1 MKPENPIRLCLA
13 LATALFLSGCADTTP
28 ATLATAPPAP
38 PSSPFESR
46 DVPVIHSHVYRAT
59 LPNGVVVVVLPRPV
73 VPVVSFRIGI
83 LAGSSRDPVGKG
95 GVADLTA
102 SLLNRGTTTRDALT
116 LFREIDETGGSLEAA
131 AGRDMTTVSGKVLT
145 SDLPSLFG
153 VAADMVL
160 NPVFPEK
167 EFQHNLLQAR
177 AGLMDE
183 KDHAGPVA
191 RNLFYKTLYGNGP
204 YGHPSSGTLHSVSRI
219 TLQDIRTFYQTEY
232 RPDRTIITFAGDITP
247 EKALDLV
254 KSVFGS
260 WKPATPGSPQPMT
273 ERNTSAPPPS
283 AKTILVNRPQF
294 AQAMVMMGTPGI
306 RRNDPSFYSALV
318 MNEILGGTTT
328 SRLNHVVRQKNGLV
342 YYIYSGFDAERHA
355 GPFFVV
361 FQTFAP
367 NTKKVIALS
376 QKLLRDMKTKP
387 VTAREVETT
396 RNNILGQFPFRVDTD
411 DRIAS
416 LLLYIEAYD
425 LGLGYFTDY
434 PDSIRKVTPESVEK
448 AASTLLHPGHLVTV
462 VVGPIPKTGLRP
474 NGRDIVVE

>member
-1 MKPENPIRLCLA
+1 MKQEHTTRISLA
-13 LATALFLSGCADTTP
+13 LAAAFLLSGCAATSP
-28 ATLATAPPAP
+28 ATPSVSAPAR
-38 PSSPFESR
+38 SASPFEAR
-46 DVPVIHSHVYRAT
+46 DVPVLHSHVYRT
-59 LPNGVVVVVLPRPV
+59 VLPNGLTVVVIPRPV

-83 LAGSSRDPVGKG
+83 LAGSARDPAGKG

-102 SLLNRGTTTRDALT
+102 SLLNRGTSTRDALT
-116 LFREIDETGGSLEAA
+116 LFRQIDETGGSLEAT
-131 AGRDMTTVSGKVLT
+131 AGQDMTTVSGKVLT
-145 SDLPSLFG
+145 SDLSSLFG

-167 EFQHNLLQAR
+167 EFRHNLLQAK

-204 YGHPSSGTLHSVSRI
+204 YGHPASGTLRSVSRI
-219 TLQDIRTFYQTEY
+219 TLRDIRTFYRTEY
-232 RPDRTIITFAGDITP
+232 RPDRTIVTFAGDITP
-247 EKALDLV
+247 EKALKLV
-254 KSVFGS
+254 RSVFGS
-260 WKPATPGSPQPMT
+260 WKSDVSTAL
-273 ERNTSAPPPS
+273 PPS
-283 AKTILVNRPQF
+283 TGNDDQTPLPTRQTILVNRPQF

-306 RRNDPSFYSALV
+306 RRNDPAFYSALV

-342 YYIYSGFDAERHA
+342 YYIYSGFDAQRHS

-361 FQTFAP
+361 FQTFPP
-367 NTKKVIALS
+367 NTPKVISLS
-376 QKLLRDMKTKP
+376 QKLLRDMKERP
-387 VTAREVETT
+387 VSDQEVETT

-434 PDSIRKVTPESVEK
+434 PDSVRKVTPQSVQE
-448 AASTLLHPGHLVTV
+448 AAKNLLHPEHLVTV
-462 VVGPIPKTGLRP
+462 VVGPIPKTGMRP
-474 NGRDIVVE
+474 NGKDVVVQ

>member
-328 SRLNHVVRQKNGLV
+328 SRL
-342 YYIYSGFDAERHA
+342 IE
-355 GPFFVV
+355 GPDV
-361 FQTFAP
+361 
-367 NTKKVIALS
+367 L
-376 QKLLRDMKTKP
+376 
-387 VTAREVETT
+387 
-396 RNNILGQFPFRVDTD
+396 
-411 DRIAS
+411 
-416 LLLYIEAYD
+416 
-425 LGLGYFTDY
+425 
-434 PDSIRKVTPESVEK
+434 
-448 AASTLLHPGHLVTV
+448 
-462 VVGPIPKTGLRP
+462 
-474 NGRDIVVE
+474 

>member
-1 MKPENPIRLCLA
+1 MKPENPTRLSLA
-13 LATALFLSGCADTTP
+13 LAAALLLSGCADTSPAVPPTPTP
-28 ATLATAPPAP
+28 APAP
-38 PSSPFESR
+38 SPFETR

-59 LPNGVVVVVLPRPV
+59 LPNGLVVVVIPRPV

-83 LAGSSRDPVGKG
+83 LAGSSRDPIGKG

-102 SLLNRGTTTRDALT
+102 SLLNRGTATRDALT

-204 YGHPSSGTLHSVSRI
+204 YGHPSAGTLRSVTRI

-247 EKALDLV
+247 ERALNLV

-260 WKPATPGSPQPMT
+260 WKATSPTPPQPVT
-273 ERNTSAPPPS
+273 GRDVSKSLPAGQ
-283 AKTILVNRPQF
+283 TILVNRPQF

-355 GPFFVV
+355 GPFFIV

-367 NTKKVIALS
+367 NTPKVITLS
-376 QKLLRDMKTKP
+376 KRLLREMKEKP
-387 VTAREVETT
+387 VTPREVETT

-434 PDSIRKVTPESVEK
+434 PDNIRKVTPDSVHE
-448 AASTLLHPGHLVTV
+448 AASTLLRPSHLLTV

-474 NGRDIVVE
+474 NGKDIVVR

>member
-1 MKPENPIRLCLA
+1 MKPEHQTRISLA
-13 LATALFLSGCADTTP
+13 LAAALLLSGCADTSP
-28 ATLATAPPAP
+28 ATPSGSTPAP
-38 PSSPFESR
+38 PPSPFETR
-46 DVPVIHSHVYRAT
+46 DVPVIHSHVYQAT
-59 LPNGVVVVVLPRPV
+59 LSNGLVVVVIPRPV

-83 LAGSSRDPVGKG
+83 LAGSSRDPAGKG

-102 SLLNRGTTTRDALT
+102 SLLNRGTSTRDALT
-116 LFREIDETGGSLEAA
+116 LFRQIDETGGNLEAA

-145 SDLPSLFG
+145 SDLTSLFG
-153 VAADMVL
+153 VASDMVL
-160 NPVFPEK
+160 HPVFPEK
-167 EFQHNLLQAR
+167 EFRHNLLQAR

-191 RNLFYKTLYGNGP
+191 RNLFYKTLYGDGP
-204 YGHPSSGTLHSVSRI
+204 YGHPSSGTLRSVSRI
-219 TLQDIRTFYQTEY
+219 TLQDIRTFYQKEY
-232 RPDRTIITFAGDITP
+232 RPDRTIVTFAGDITP
-247 EKALDLV
+247 EKALKLV

-260 WKPATPGSPQPMT
+260 WSPAATSSLQPSPKADGT
-273 ERNTSAPPPS
+273 KTLPS
-283 AKTILVNRPQF
+283 LKTILVNRPQF

-306 RRNDPSFYSALV
+306 RRNDPAFYSALV

-355 GPFFVV
+355 GPFFIV

-367 NTKKVIALS
+367 NTPKVIALS

-387 VTAREVETT
+387 VTEQEVATT

-434 PDSIRKVTPESVEK
+434 PERVREVTPRSVQE
-448 AASTLLHPGHLVTV
+448 AASNLLHPGHLVTV
-462 VVGPIPKTGLRP
+462 VVGPIPKTGMRP
-474 NGRDIVVE
+474 NGKDIIVQ